1 MNFKKSIISLICT
14 ASLVISSS
22 ISFAYNDI
30 GGHWAEGYI
39 NDMKSKH
46 ILGQFEDSGIQPDK
60 PINRAEAAELISDLA
75 YVKYNYNPPYNSAN
89 KKFSDL
95 TDGTRNTNKIRALSR
110 LNFKSLY
117 LTNPYD
123 FLNVD
128 SPSTFRIIDGYPDGS
143 FQPYN
148 NVTRAEFAKMLVT
161 AIDCFGL
168 LPPVVPWI
176 PDNSD
181 ISNHWGKDYIMIL
194 FYYDIMD
201 GYSHYSFIF
210 RPDNTITRAE
220 AIKMISQASQLPY
233 DRHLNLSDGGTR
245 PEYENSYYHID
256 KIDTSSSE
264 KPYDP
269 YEWEPG
275 VKEKF
280 EETVVR
286 LGYAKPGDTFDYVKF
301 GVYNSQ
307 GHYVVYKNGDYS
319 HQFLGVNCKTGDF
332 HG

>member
-60 PINRAEAAELISDLA
+60 PIN
-75 YVKYNYNPPYNSAN
+75 
-89 KKFSDL
+89 
-95 TDGTRNTNKIRALSR
+95 
-110 LNFKSLY
+110 
-117 LTNPYD
+117 
-123 FLNVD
+123 
-128 SPSTFRIIDGYPDGS
+128 
-143 FQPYN
+143 
-148 NVTRAEFAKMLVT
+148 
-161 AIDCFGL
+161 
-168 LPPVVPWI
+168 
-176 PDNSD
+176 
-181 ISNHWGKDYIMIL
+181 
-194 FYYDIMD
+194 
-201 GYSHYSFIF
+201 
-210 RPDNTITRAE
+210 RAE